1 MLDLAKADEYFALH
15 LRKSEWSAKS
25 EEERSAALSMAGQ
38 DISLELGGTELDYAN
53 PFAVGAV
60 CEQALFLLTSPE
72 EGINPVSALIQS
84 ESVDGIGSR
93 TYRSR
98 ANPAIA
104 SRAERFLEQLR
115 GRPGAIRTSRG

>member
-1 MLDLAKADEYFALH
+1 MLDLARADEYFVLH

-25 EEERSAALSMAGQ
+25 EEERGGALAMAEQ

-93 TYRSR
+93 TYRNRS
-98 ANPAIA
+98 NPAI
-104 SRAERFLEQLR
+104 SPRAERFLEQLR

>member
-1 MLDLAKADEYFALH
+1 MLEIDRADEYFALH
-15 LRKSEWSAKS
+15 LQNAVWSAKS
-25 EEERSAALSMAGQ
+25 EEERSAALAMAEQ

-72 EGINPVSALIQS
+72 EGINPAAALIQS

-98 ANPAIA
+98 SNPAIA
-104 SRAERFLEQLR
+104 SRAERCLEHLR
-115 GRPGAIRTSRG
+115 GRPGAIRTTRG

>member
-1 MLDLAKADEYFALH
+1 MLDLARADEYFALH
-15 LRKSEWSAKS
+15 LQNAAWSAKS
-25 EEERSAALSMAGQ
+25 GEERAAALAMAEQ
-38 DISLELGGTELDYAN
+38 DISLELGGAELDFAN
-53 PFAVGAV
+53 VFAVGAV

-72 EGINPVSALIQS
+72 DGINPVSALIQS

-98 ANPAIA
+98 SNPAIA

-115 GRPGAIRTSRG
+115 GRPGAIRTTRG

>member
-1 MLDLAKADEYFALH
+1 MLDLARADEYFALH
-15 LRKSEWSAKS
+15 LQNAAWSAKS
-25 EEERSAALSMAGQ
+25 EEERAAALAMAEQ
-38 DISLELGGTELDYAN
+38 DISLELGGAELDFAN
-53 PFAVGAV
+53 VFAVGAV

-72 EGINPVSALIQS
+72 DGINPVSALIQS

-98 ANPAIA
+98 SNPAIA

-115 GRPGAIRTSRG
+115 GRPGAIRTTRG

>member
-1 MLDLAKADEYFALH
+1 MLSLEKADEYFQLH
-15 LRKSEWSAKS
+15 LLRDEWTGTPEDSRK
-25 EEERSAALSMAGQ
+25 AALNMAEQ
-38 DISLELGGTELDYAN
+38 DISLELGGTGMDYADI
-53 PFAVGAV
+53 FAVGAV
-60 CEQALFLLTSPE
+60 CEQAVFLLTSQGD
-72 EGINPVSALIQS
+72 GINPVAALLQS

-115 GRPGAIRTSRG
+115 GRPGAIRTTRG

>member
-1 MLDLAKADEYFALH
+1 MLDPAKADEYFALH
-15 LRKSEWSAKS
+15 LRKSEWSEKS
-25 EEERSAALSMAGQ
+25 EEERSAALSMAEQ

-72 EGINPVSALIQS
+72 EGINPAAALIQS

-104 SRAERFLEQLR
+104 SRAERFLEHLR
-115 GRPGAIRTSRG
+115 GRPGAIRTTRG

>member
-1 MLDLAKADEYFALH
+1 MLNPAKAEQYFALH
-15 LRKSEWSAKS
+15 LQKALWSAKS
-25 EEERSAALSMAGQ
+25 DEERSAALAMAEQ
-38 DISLELGGTELDYAN
+38 DISLELGGVELDYEN

-60 CEQALFLLTSPE
+60 CEQALFLLTSPN

-98 ANPAIA
+98 SNPAIA